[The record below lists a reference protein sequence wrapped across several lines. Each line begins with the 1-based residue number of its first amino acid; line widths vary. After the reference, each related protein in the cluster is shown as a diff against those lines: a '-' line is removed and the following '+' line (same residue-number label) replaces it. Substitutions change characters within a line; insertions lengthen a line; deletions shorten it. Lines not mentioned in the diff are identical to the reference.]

1 LEEKK
6 LEFERWNGKK
16 VFIILNSNNRNNKN
30 IVYSGVVKNVGNNFI
45 TITDKYNMEI
55 MINTTEIKVIKE
67 ED

>member
-1 LEEKK
+1 M
-6 LEFERWNGKK
+6 EFERWNGKK

>member
-1 LEEKK
+1 